1 MSQKKGS
8 FFYFDMYLNIVWPNI
23 GILYQEI
30 LFEIWQNILEPF
42 IWSKNIIFYIF
53 WCTEYSGSGW
63 KNLDSAFW
71 PTFVPQIY
79 DTKIDPRYNGC
90 ITIGFVF
97 VSAFQNIC
105 YLSQKKVS
113 SLRNVSF
120 SNAKENPPSKFLG
133 FSIGIN
139 LDWNNIHIKA
149 IKGAYNNQN
158 SKFGVFNNWSSQRY
172 SQNSDTLFPKIF
184 GGSSS
189 WWLMKVGVKCCFTW
203 SILFSSKT
211 PVLEKSDFLR
221 LITTDF
227 ENLKAYS

>member
-1 MSQKKGS
+1 MSKKSS
-8 FFYFDMYLNIVWPNI
+8 FFDFDMYLSIVASLCWHLVSRNT
-23 GILYQEI
+23 
-30 LFEIWQNILEPF
+30 FWDMTKHLEPF
-42 IWSKNIIFYIF
+42 NENKNIIFYIF
-53 WCTEYSGSGW
+53 WCAKYSGSGW
-63 KNLDSAFW
+63 KYLDSAFW

-113 SLRNVSF
+113 SLRNVNF
-120 SNAKENPPSKFLG
+120 FNAKENPPSKFLG

-189 WWLMKVGVKCCFTW
+189 WWLMKLGVKCCFAW

>member
-1 MSQKKGS
+1 
-8 FFYFDMYLNIVWPNI
+8 MYLYSVSP
-23 GILYQEI
+23 LYWY
-30 LFEIWQNILEPF
+30 LVSRFF
-42 IWSKNIIFYIF
+42 FRYSKTFWTHKLKQYHQFLHFLVCWIF
-53 WCTEYSGSGW
+53 SVRL
-63 KNLDSAFW
+63 KNLDSVIW
-71 PTFVPQIY
+71 PTIVPRNFGTNINLRCKGRA
-79 DTKIDPRYNGC
+79 TL
-90 ITIGFVF
+90 GFLF

-189 WWLMKVGVKCCFTW
+189 WWLIKLGVKCCFSW

-211 PVLEKSDFLR
+211 PVLEKLDFLR

-227 ENLKAYS
+227 ENLKAYL